1 MGAAASTNK
10 QPSPPANEN
19 MEEEAEAGGDRC
31 CWSWLPEDVLL
42 TVMGFM
48 EVPDVVRSGA
58 ACSAWRATAAAFRR
72 HRLPTPRQPPC
83 LLYACDAY
91 GPDAAALYS
100 PSTAAT
106 FRVPFRIPRA
116 VAGAA
121 HGWLFA
127 TDDEANPYLVNPV
140 TGARATLPPITTLDR
155 VRSRETLVGGVVYG
169 VDVSPTVGGNIRH
182 ITAERARDWMFRRVA
197 VSGSPSAPAGCI
209 VLLVHMPFSELS
221 FARPGDARWTSLSGV
236 AELSFA
242 RAPDMAMVGDWGS
255 ILAMGELHHRQYW
268 TSIVHNH
275 KNGLFYLL
283 RHCGSI
289 FSLDLTGG
297 GASSSSSPSPV
308 ARTVLRSPPP
318 PHQYSSGPKPTQ
330 YLAVTPRGELLRVTR
345 RWHQTAI
352 VAPPDA
358 SNGRWHV
365 EHAVA
370 TTGVEVEEIRTPP
383 PPLATAASTA
393 TAISVAGLGGCGD
406 VALFLGKSSAA
417 CLPTEGFPMLRPNC
431 AYLTDDAGGDVVRSP
446 AARRDFGVWDFG
458 SGRLQRLG
466 DVWPLHHP
474 WLYSPS
480 PIWITPS
487 LY

>member
-19 MEEEAEAGGDRC
+19 MEEEAGAGGDRRPADRDGVHGGPRRRPL
-31 CWSWLPEDVLL
+31 WRRVLP
-42 TVMGFM
+42 
-48 EVPDVVRSGA
+48 
-58 ACSAWRATAAAFRR
+58 WRAAAAAFRR
-72 HRLPTPRQPPC
+72 HRHPTPRQPPC

-91 GPDAAALYS
+91 GPGAAALYS

-106 FRVPFRIPRA
+106 FRVPFRIPPA

-140 TGARATLPPITTLDR
+140 TGARATLPPITTLAR
-155 VRSRETLVGGVVYG
+155 VRSRETLVGGVV
-169 VDVSPTVGGNIRH
+169 
-182 ITAERARDWMFRRVA
+182 
-197 VSGSPSAPAGCI
+197 PSAAAGCV

-242 RAPDMAMVGDWGS
+242 RAPDMAMVGGWGS

-297 GASSSSSPSPV
+297 GAASSSSPSPV
-308 ARTVLRSPPP
+308 ARTVLRSPS

-330 YLAVTPRGELLRVTR
+330 YLAVTPRGELLRVTL

-431 AYLTDDAGGDVVRSP
+431 AYLTDDAGGEAGLR
-446 AARRDFGVWDFG
+446 
-458 SGRLQRLG
+458 RLG
-466 DVWPLHHP
+466 LRKREAAEAW
-474 WLYSPS
+474 
-480 PIWITPS
+480 
-487 LY
+487 

>member
-1 MGAAASTNK
+1 
-10 QPSPPANEN
+10 

-58 ACSAWRATAAAFRR
+58 ACSAWRAAAAAFRS

-155 VRSRETLVGGVVYG
+155 VRSRETLVVGGGGGVVYG
-169 VDVSPTVGGNIRH
+169 VDVSPNRRGEY
-182 ITAERARDWMFRRVA
+182 TA
-197 VSGSPSAPAGCI
+197 
-209 VLLVHMPFSELS
+209 
-221 FARPGDARWTSLSGV
+221 
-236 AELSFA
+236 
-242 RAPDMAMVGDWGS
+242 
-255 ILAMGELHHRQYW
+255 HHR
-268 TSIVHNH
+268 
-275 KNGLFYLL
+275 
-283 RHCGSI
+283 
-289 FSLDLTGG
+289 
-297 GASSSSSPSPV
+297 GASARLDVAPSPRV
-308 ARTVLRSPPP
+308 RS
-318 PHQYSSGPKPTQ
+318 HFHRRW

-383 PPLATAASTA
+383 PLATAASTA

-417 CLPTEGFPMLRPNC
+417 CIPTEGFPMLRPNC